1 MLAVIFITL
10 TFNRHWHSVVSSA
23 FLGICP
29 DPPYFYGFASFDIGS
44 VSLGMWLAFLLYKM
58 WLALLLYLETVYASL
73 LFIILIIPI
82 NVYHDGGS
90 SSGRFCP

>member
-29 DPPYFYGFASFDIGS
+29 DPPYFYGFVSFDIGS
-44 VSLGMWLAFLLYKM
+44 VSLGMWLAFLVYKM
-58 WLALLLYLETVYASL
+58 WLALLLCYS
-73 LFIILIIPI
+73 
-82 NVYHDGGS
+82 
-90 SSGRFCP
+90 